1 MEQTVTEYF
10 VSKLGVGTVV
20 LLIIIIFLLG
30 LVWHLAVKY
39 TKRTMQMDNL
49 PCKKHEED
57 IDKLAESING
67 VNVSLGK
74 LETGQEDIHRM
85 ISMMASSSSQSIL
98 TQSHSPIS
106 LTPMGKE
113 IALALGLE
121 KVLDDNWSK
130 VVTIIDDEKN
140 PYDIQMEFISNFII
154 DPDKYIDGKSLDSIK
169 NDAFRRGVPLI
180 DYMRLLGVMARDR
193 YFKEH
198 GINIDEVDRNDPN
211 MNR

>member
-1 MEQTVTEYF
+1 
-10 VSKLGVGTVV
+10 
-20 LLIIIIFLLG
+20 
-30 LVWHLAVKY
+30 
-39 TKRTMQMDNL
+39 MQMDNL

-106 LTPMGKE
+106 LTPMCKE

-121 KVLDDNWSK
+121 KVLDDNSSK